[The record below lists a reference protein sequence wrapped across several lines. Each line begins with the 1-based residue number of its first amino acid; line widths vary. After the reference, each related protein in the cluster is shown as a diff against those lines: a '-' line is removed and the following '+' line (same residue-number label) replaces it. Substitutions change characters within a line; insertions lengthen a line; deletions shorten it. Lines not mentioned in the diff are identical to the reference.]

1 MEDIK
6 YDFMGWL
13 MVILMI
19 VLFVLVPRKMK
30 LKWDITRSSL
40 KMEIQRCSNFQPTC
54 RDL

>member
-19 VLFVLVPRKMK
+19 VLFVLVG
-30 LKWDITRSSL
+30 RS
-40 KMEIQRCSNFQPTC
+40 QC
-54 RDL
+54 